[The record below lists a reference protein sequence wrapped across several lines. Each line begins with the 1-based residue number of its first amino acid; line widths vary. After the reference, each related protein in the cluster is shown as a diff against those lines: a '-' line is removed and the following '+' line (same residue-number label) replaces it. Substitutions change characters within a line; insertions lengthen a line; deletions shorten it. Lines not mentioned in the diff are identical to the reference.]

1 MLKGSKN
8 SKVVDSPDRL
18 NRLVTGSRMEG
29 FLKTESSLRIDG
41 EVVGN
46 IECAAKLVVGV
57 EAQITG
63 DIVAHEVEVEGK
75 INGNV
80 KVEDVLTLRSTAL
93 INGDM
98 TTARLVIEDGAEFNG
113 DCKMSGANTPSSG
126 SSRKKKKNQ
135 EVEQEAELVY

>member
-18 NRLVTGSRMEG
+18 NRLVSGSRMEG
-29 FLKTESSLRIDG
+29 YLKTESSLRIDG

-63 DIVAHEVEVEGK
+63 DIVAYEVEVEGK
-75 INGNV
+75 IEGNV

-113 DCKMSGANTPSSG
+113 DCKMSGVATPVATSN
-126 SSRKKKKNQ
+126 RKKKKNK
-135 EVEQEAELVY
+135 EVEKEAELVY

>member
-8 SKVVDSPDRL
+8 SKVVDSPDKL
-18 NRLVTGSRMEG
+18 NRLVSGSRMEG

-41 EVVGN
+41 VVIGN
-46 IECAAKLVVGV
+46 IECAAKLVVGA
-57 EAQITG
+57 EAEITG
-63 DIVAHEVEVEGK
+63 DIVAQEVEVEGK

-80 KVEDVLTLRSTAL
+80 KVADVLVLRATAL

-98 TTARLVIEDGAEFNG
+98 STARLVIEDGAEFNG
-113 DCKMSGANTPSSG
+113 DCSMKGASASSNT

-135 EVEQEAELVY
+135 VAEEEAELVY